1 MDSFYTNFNL
11 KRGFKHQNLCFY
23 VFVSY
28 LGFEASGR
36 KKRWI
41 CNKIQISFFM
51 KNAENIARLKTK
63 PMGLPYVFWNWWKSR
78 NLTAIWASTSRIFA
92 ILLSCGKQSF
102 IVRPVLLSNKFLR
115 DFTIF
120 LKNTILHDKNKLL
133 LF

>member
-1 MDSFYTNFNL
+1 MILNIKIYVL
-11 KRGFKHQNLCFY
+11 K

-36 KKRWI
+36 KKRWV
-41 CNKIQISFFM
+41 CNKIQISLFM

-63 PMGLPYVFWNWWKSR
+63 PMGLPYIFWNWLRSQ

-102 IVRPVLLSNKFLR
+102 IVRPVLLSYKFLR

-120 LKNTILHDKNKLL
+120 FKNTILLNKNELS
-133 LF
+133 LFQKDWKIVYV